1 MDLYRKKLSWAT
13 AYIRGRF
20 FASLRTTSL
29 CELLHAKLGGFVE
42 SRYRI
47 LDFVTNFQ
55 RCVDFLRNKEE
66 ELDFR
71 SFYGTPM
78 LQTQFPEIERSAATL
93 YTWELF
99 YRFYIADRQD
109 YENGCCYVIQKYRR
123 PESTWEVLHQ
133 PQNGTFQCNCRRME
147 SYGIPCVHIIVVL
160 VGNDISSLLETLVL
174 KRWCKNAKNHVTSVR
189 QVTKT
194 GDAASRYRSRLG
206 AFLDQCKHFAKL
218 ACLRDEDYKVFSE
231 KMARDAIMLEVKNGL
246 RVAPDV
252 NPHLNGEG
260 VVGYMI
266 RPASG
271 QKAPA
276 EETFLRYQ
284 RAQRRENA
292 APARN
297 WVIAELVAP
306 VRLYFQANSFLGTL
320 YLQNF

>member
-99 YRFYIADRQD
+99 Y
-109 YENGCCYVIQKYRR
+109 
-123 PESTWEVLHQ
+123 
-133 PQNGTFQCNCRRME
+133 RME